1 MRVLESKTLE
11 LLKSLNEGLILE
23 ASKKDILI
31 NKVGLSEKNAEILDE
46 LCGPL
51 SVWMANKV
59 IEAYVEYFRI
69 IYNKNAGWDSSSAAN
84 KFTDV
89 EIRELVIDKINQ
101 KGLSEQKTT
110 IPGIM
115 DWVRVGLN
123 GNLGNYKQLSFPELK
138 VESEKWHDELGVGDG
153 DINYIEKNPIVLDF
167 RDDEGNGFYW
177 TDLETND
184 SSEECDRMGHCGRTN
199 RNNTI
204 YSLREVKP
212 LKKKYKLN
220 KSHLTAAI
228 GDNDGVLYQLKGPK
242 NSKPKDEFHKYI
254 EPIFYVLGGPGEE
267 EDYLIQG
274 FGSEYNSEDDFKLSD
289 LPEESIRSIYRDR
302 PELFDTRPL
311 LRKLDEMGIIE
322 LPPINYVIKIETDA
336 NSLSDYIDGDWVIN
350 RRTDKNGRVYETTI
364 FESILNGDT
373 WELWDNWD
381 ADWKA
386 GLDYYVDN
394 DNEVRI
400 KNYLIG
406 VAKENEIDITDMDLE
421 EMIIELDE
429 DNEIKNSIGSSIND
443 AEADSYVS
451 YLYGLL
457 KDAIEEYG
465 PVSEMNSDDVT
476 FTVDVEQFL
485 SLDDEYNDDLYERC
499 EDDITCVFDE
509 MIGDGDIDKPSFS
522 PDDRWYP
529 DVDEKNFNEILSERL
544 SEYI

>member
-1 MRVLESKTLE
+1 MRVLETKTLE

-31 NKVGLSEKNAEILDE
+31 NKVGLSQDNAEFLYR

-51 SVWMANKV
+51 SVWMANKL
-59 IEAYVEYFRI
+59 IGAYVKYYGDRTTHPFTPEELRKATI
-69 IYNKNAGWDSSSAAN
+69 DNINK
-84 KFTDV
+84 
-89 EIRELVIDKINQ
+89 
-101 KGLSEQKTT
+101 KGLSRQKTI

-115 DWVRVGLN
+115 DWITVGLN
-123 GNLGNYKQLSFPELK
+123 GNLGEYKQLSFPELK
-138 VESEKWHDELGVGDG
+138 AESEKWHDELGVGEG
-153 DINYIEKNPIVLDF
+153 DINYVEKNPIVLDF

-177 TDLETND
+177 VDLETND
-184 SSEECDRMGHCGRTN
+184 SSEECDRMGHCGRTS
-199 RNNTI
+199 RSNTI

-212 LKKKYKLN
+212 LNNKYKLN

-228 GDNDGVLYQLKGPK
+228 GDDGILYQLKGPK

-254 EPIFYVLGGPGEE
+254 EPIFYVLGGSGEE

-311 LRKLDEMGIIE
+311 LRKLDELGIIE

-350 RRTDKNGRVYETTI
+350 KRTDKNGRVYETTI

-394 DNEVRI
+394 DNEVKI

-406 VAKENEIDITDMDLE
+406 VAKENEIDITGMDLE

-429 DNEIKNSIGSSIND
+429 DDEIKNSIGSAIND
-443 AEADSYVS
+443 AESDSYVS

-465 PVSEMNSDDVT
+465 PVSQMSYDDVT

-509 MIGDGDIDKPSFS
+509 MIGDGDINKPSFS
-522 PDDRWYP
+522 PDERWYP

>member
-1 MRVLESKTLE
+1 MSILENKTLE
-11 LLKSLNEGLILE
+11 LLKTLNGDLILE

-31 NKVGLSEKNAEILDE
+31 NKVGLSQDNAEFLYG

-51 SVWMANKV
+51 SVWMANKL
-59 IEAYVEYFRI
+59 IGAYVKHYGDRTTHPFTPEELRKATI
-69 IYNKNAGWDSSSAAN
+69 DNINK
-84 KFTDV
+84 
-89 EIRELVIDKINQ
+89 
-101 KGLSEQKTT
+101 KGLSRQKTI

-115 DWVRVGLN
+115 DWITVGLN
-123 GNLGNYKQLSFPELK
+123 GNLGKYKQLSFPELK
-138 VESEKWHDELGVGDG
+138 VESEKWHDELGVGEG
-153 DINYIEKNPIVLDF
+153 DINYVEKNPIVLDF

-177 TDLETND
+177 VDLETND
-184 SSEECDRMGHCGRTN
+184 SSEECDRMGHCGRTS
-199 RNNTI
+199 RSNTI

-212 LKKKYKLN
+212 LNNKYKLN

-228 GDNDGVLYQLKGPK
+228 GDDGILYQLKGPK
-242 NSKPKDEFHKYI
+242 NSKPKDKFHKYI
-254 EPIFYVLGGPGEE
+254 EPIFYVLGGSGEE

-381 ADWKA
+381 ADWKS
-386 GLDYYVDN
+386 GLYYHVDD
-394 DNEVRI
+394 DNKVRI

-406 VAKENEIDITDMDLE
+406 VAKENEIDITGMDLE

-429 DNEIKNSIGSSIND
+429 DDEIKNSIGNAIND
-443 AEADSYVS
+443 AESDSYVS

-465 PVSEMNSDDVT
+465 PVSQMSYDDVT

-485 SLDDEYNDDLYERC
+485 SLDDVYNDDLYERC

-509 MIGDGDIDKPSFS
+509 MIGDGDINKPSFS
-522 PDDRWYP
+522 PDERWYP

>member
-1 MRVLESKTLE
+1 MSILENKTLE
-11 LLKSLNEGLILE
+11 LLKTLNGDLILE
-23 ASKKDILI
+23 ASKKDVLI
-31 NKVGLSEKNAEILDE
+31 NKVGFNEDNAEFLFN

-51 SVWMANKV
+51 SVWMANKL
-59 IEAYVEYFRI
+59 IEAYVEYF
-69 IYNKNAGWDSSSAAN
+69 KNTGWDSSSAAN

-101 KGLSEQKTT
+101 KGLSKQKTI

-115 DWVRVGLN
+115 DWITVGLN
-123 GNLGNYKQLSFPELK
+123 GNLGEYKQLSFPELK
-138 VESEKWHDELGVGDG
+138 VESEKWHDELGVGEG
-153 DINYIEKNPIVLDF
+153 DINYVEKHPIVLDF

-177 TDLETND
+177 VDLETND
-184 SSEECDRMGHCGRTN
+184 SSEECDRMGHCGRTS
-199 RNNTI
+199 RSNTI

-212 LKKKYKLN
+212 LNNKYKLN

-228 GDNDGVLYQLKGPK
+228 GDDGILYQLKGPK

-254 EPIFYVLGGPGEE
+254 EPIFYVLGGSGEE

-311 LRKLDEMGIIE
+311 LRKLDELGIIE

-350 RRTDKNGRVYETTI
+350 KRTDKNGRVYETTI

-381 ADWKA
+381 ADWKT

-394 DNEVRI
+394 DNEVKI

-406 VAKENEIDITDMDLE
+406 VAKENEIDITGMDLE

-429 DNEIKNSIGSSIND
+429 DDEIKNSIGSAIND
-443 AEADSYVS
+443 AESDSYVS

-465 PVSEMNSDDVT
+465 PVSQMSYDDVT

-509 MIGDGDIDKPSFS
+509 MIGDGDINKPSFS
-522 PDDRWYP
+522 PDERWYP

>member
-1 MRVLESKTLE
+1 MGILENKTID
-11 LLKSLNEGLILE
+11 LLKQLNEGLIVE

-31 NKVGLSEKNAEILDE
+31 NKVGLSESNAELLDN

-51 SVWMANKV
+51 SVWMCNK
-59 IEAYVEYFRI
+59 IIDAYVEHYGTMT
-69 IYNKNAGWDSSSAAN
+69 N
-84 KFTDV
+84 
-89 EIRELVIDKINQ
+89 ELSPEELRKATIDKIND
-101 KGLSEQKTT
+101 KGLSSTKNI

-115 DWVRVGLN
+115 DWIRVGLN
-123 GNLGNYKQLSFPELK
+123 GNLGEYKQLSFPELK
-138 VESEKWHDELGVGDG
+138 VESEKWHDELGVGEG
-153 DINYIEKNPIVLDF
+153 DINYVEKHPIVLDF

-177 TDLETND
+177 VDLETND
-184 SSEECDRMGHCGRTN
+184 SSEECDRMGHCGRTS
-199 RNNTI
+199 RSNTI
-204 YSLREVKP
+204 YSLREVRQ
-212 LKKKYKLN
+212 LSKKFKLN

-228 GDNDGVLYQLKGPK
+228 GDDGILYQLKGPK

-254 EPIFYVLGGPGEE
+254 EPLFYVLGAPGEE
-267 EDYLIQG
+267 EDYLVQG

-311 LRKLDEMGIIE
+311 LRKLDDMGIIE
-322 LPPINYVIKIETDA
+322 LPPINYVVKIETDA
-336 NSLSDYIDGDWVIN
+336 SSLGDYIDGDWVTS

-364 FESILNGDT
+364 FESILNGNS

-386 GLDYYVDN
+386 GLNYYVDN
-394 DNEVRI
+394 DTKVKI

-421 EMIIELDE
+421 EMIDELDE
-429 DNEIKNSIGSSIND
+429 DGEIKNSIGNAIND
-443 AEADSYVS
+443 AESDSYVN

-465 PVSEMNSDDVT
+465 PVSNMNDEGIT

-485 SLDDEYNDDLYERC
+485 SLDEVYNDDLYERC
-499 EDDITCVFDE
+499 EEDMTCFFDE
-509 MIGDGDIDKPSFS
+509 MINDGDIDKPSFS

-529 DVDEKNFNEILSERL
+529 DIDEKNFNDILNDRL

>member
-1 MRVLESKTLE
+1 MSILENKTLE
-11 LLKSLNEGLILE
+11 LLKTLNGDLILE
-23 ASKKDILI
+23 ASKKDVLI
-31 NKVGLSEKNAEILDE
+31 NKVGFNEDNAEFLYR

-51 SVWMANKV
+51 SVWMANKL
-59 IEAYVEYFRI
+59 IEAYVEYF
-69 IYNKNAGWDSSSAAN
+69 KNTGWDSSSAAN

-101 KGLSEQKTT
+101 KGLSKQKTI

-115 DWVRVGLN
+115 DWITVGLN
-123 GNLGNYKQLSFPELK
+123 GNLGEYKQLSFPELK
-138 VESEKWHDELGVGDG
+138 VESEKWHDELGVGEG
-153 DINYIEKNPIVLDF
+153 DINYVEKHPIVLDF

-177 TDLETND
+177 VDLETND
-184 SSEECDRMGHCGRTN
+184 SSEECDRMGHCGRTS
-199 RNNTI
+199 RSNTI

-212 LKKKYKLN
+212 LNNKYKLN

-228 GDNDGVLYQLKGPK
+228 GDDGILYQLKGPK

-254 EPIFYVLGGPGEE
+254 EPIFYVLGGSGEE

-311 LRKLDEMGIIE
+311 LRKLDELGIIE

-350 RRTDKNGRVYETTI
+350 KRTDKNGRVYETTI

-394 DNEVRI
+394 DNEVKI

-406 VAKENEIDITDMDLE
+406 VAKENEIDITGMDLE

-429 DNEIKNSIGSSIND
+429 DDEIKNSIGSAIND
-443 AEADSYVS
+443 AESDSYVS

-465 PVSEMNSDDVT
+465 PVSQMSYDDVT

-509 MIGDGDIDKPSFS
+509 MIGDGDINKPSFS
-522 PDDRWYP
+522 PDERWYP

>member
-1 MRVLESKTLE
+1 MSILENKTLE
-11 LLKSLNEGLILE
+11 LLKTLNGDLILE

-31 NKVGLSEKNAEILDE
+31 NKVGLSQDNAEFLYR

-51 SVWMANKV
+51 SVWMANKL
-59 IEAYVEYFRI
+59 IEAYVEYF
-69 IYNKNAGWDSSSAAN
+69 KNTGWDSSSAAN

-101 KGLSEQKTT
+101 KGLSKQKTI

-115 DWVRVGLN
+115 DWITVGLN
-123 GNLGNYKQLSFPELK
+123 GNLGEYKQLSFPELK
-138 VESEKWHDELGVGDG
+138 VESEKWHDELGVGEG
-153 DINYIEKNPIVLDF
+153 DINYVEKHPIVLDF

-177 TDLETND
+177 VDLETND
-184 SSEECDRMGHCGRTN
+184 SSEECDRMGHCGRTS
-199 RNNTI
+199 RSNTI

-212 LKKKYKLN
+212 LNNKYKLN

-228 GDNDGVLYQLKGPK
+228 GDDGILYQLKGPK

-254 EPIFYVLGGPGEE
+254 EPIFYVLGGSGEE

-381 ADWKA
+381 ADWKT

-394 DNEVRI
+394 DNEVKI

-406 VAKENEIDITDMDLE
+406 VAKENEIDITGMDLE

-429 DNEIKNSIGSSIND
+429 DDEIKNSIGSAIND
-443 AEADSYVS
+443 AESDSYVS

-465 PVSEMNSDDVT
+465 PVSQMSYDDVT

-509 MIGDGDIDKPSFS
+509 MIGDGDINKPSFS
-522 PDDRWYP
+522 PDERWYP

>member
-11 LLKSLNEGLILE
+11 LLKSLNEGLIFE

-31 NKVGLSEKNAEILDE
+31 NKVGLSEKNAEVLDE

-51 SVWMANKV
+51 SVWMGNK
-59 IEAYVEYFRI
+59 I
-69 IYNKNAGWDSSSAAN
+69 INYYMNYYGTLTN
-84 KFTDV
+84 
-89 EIRELVIDKINQ
+89 ELSPEELKVVTIDKINDSNLVNSN
-101 KGLSEQKTT
+101 KSKITS
-110 IPGIM
+110 IM
-115 DWVRVGLN
+115 DWIRVGLN
-123 GNLGNYKQLSFPELK
+123 GNLGDNKRLSYPELIK
-138 VESEKWHDELGVGDG
+138 ESAKWHDELGVGEG
-153 DINYIEKNPIVLDF
+153 DINYVEKNPIVLDF
-167 RDDEGNGFYW
+167 RDDDGNGFYW
-177 TDLETND
+177 TNLETND
-184 SSEECDRMGHCGRTN
+184 SPEECDRMGHCGRTN
-199 RNNTI
+199 RYNTI

-212 LKKKYKLN
+212 LNKKYKLN

-228 GDNDGVLYQLKGPK
+228 GENDGVLYQLKGPK
-242 NSKPKDEFHKYI
+242 NSKPKEEFHKYI
-254 EPIFYVLGGPGEE
+254 LPLFYVLGGPGEE

-394 DNEVRI
+394 DNEVKI

-406 VAKENEIDITDMDLE
+406 VAKENEIDITDMDLK

-429 DNEIKNSIGSSIND
+429 DNEIKNSIGSAIND

-522 PDDRWYP
+522 PDERWYP

>member
-1 MRVLESKTLE
+1 MRVLETKTLE

-51 SVWMANKV
+51 SVWMGNKM
-59 IEAYVEYFRI
+59 INYYKH
-69 IYNKNAGWDSSSAAN
+69 YYGTLTNLTN
-84 KFTDV
+84 
-89 EIRELVIDKINQ
+89 ELSPEELKVATIDKINDSNLVNSN
-101 KGLSEQKTT
+101 KSKITS
-110 IPGIM
+110 IM
-115 DWVRVGLN
+115 DWIRVGLN
-123 GNLGNYKQLSFPELK
+123 GNLGDNKRLSYPELIK
-138 VESEKWHDELGVGDG
+138 ESVKWHDELGVGDG

-212 LKKKYKLN
+212 LNKKYKLN

-228 GDNDGVLYQLKGPK
+228 GENDGVLYQLKGPK

-350 RRTDKNGRVYETTI
+350 RRTDKNGRVHETTI

-373 WELWDNWD
+373 WELWDNWG
-381 ADWKA
+381 ADWKS

-406 VAKENEIDITDMDLE
+406 VAKENEIDITDMDLK

-429 DNEIKNSIGSSIND
+429 DNEIKNSIVSSIND